1 MLILLQSL
9 FSTAISQ
16 SFHDAG
22 TVVDAALRPVP
33 DWRPITADVAATEI
47 PERVAARPCPLPER
61 SPGRLRRPTLPVRG
75 FGTTYK
81 R

>member
-1 MLILLQSL
+1 VLILLQSL

-33 DWRPITADVAATEI
+33 GWRPITADVAATEI
-47 PERVAARPCPLPER
+47 PERVAARPCPLPR
-61 SPGRLRRPTLPVRG
+61 AFPWPPQASNLARARFRDDL
-75 FGTTYK
+75 
-81 R
+81 